1 MSLLIVPLLYP
12 DLVGLL
18 NSLDPGDA
26 ICSDGILVSELIG
39 GVSDSQGLCQPA
51 EGGGTATFASCFPI
65 PSSALRYCSGTF
77 RGSNNGTRQL
87 QQVATEILQRALSEL
102 PSPIDLHVFS
112 DYQFDLFSSLKKVG
126 ASRLADRRNLPR
138 ET

>member
-12 DLVGLL
+12 DLAGLL

-39 GVSDSQGLCQPA
+39 GVSDSQGRCQPV
-51 EGGGTATFASCFPI
+51 EGGGTATFTSC
-65 PSSALRYCSGTF
+65 CSGTF

-112 DYQFDLFSSLKKVG
+112 DYQFDLFSTLK
-126 ASRLADRRNLPR
+126 
-138 ET
+138 

>member
-1 MSLLIVPLLYP
+1 MSLLIVPLSYP
-12 DLVGLL
+12 DLAGLL

-39 GVSDSQGLCQPA
+39 GVSDTQGRCQPA
-51 EGGGTATFASCFPI
+51 EGGGTATFTSCFPI

-112 DYQFDLFSSLKKVG
+112 DYQFDLFSTLK
-126 ASRLADRRNLPR
+126 
-138 ET
+138 